1 MNFEELS
8 EIAINALKQ
17 KLENHEGL
25 TVFAREKAKF
35 EGWLKV
41 ETCDSLLKH
50 FKDIVP
56 ERNKIDITFQN
67 WAIELKT
74 VNTNYRYRNVEIK
87 TRPITK
93 NIQGVVDDIKALGL
107 SDYDNKA
114 VLFVV
119 FPVTHENED
128 WQYHLE
134 KISSSLRDLRHASFN
149 FKNFIPGVIY
159 FGLV

>member
-1 MNFEELS
+1 MRYEELAKIIFN
-8 EIAINALKQ
+8 EIKP
-17 KLENHEGL
+17 KLENHQGL
-25 TVFAREKAKF
+25 SIFARERAKF
-35 EGWLKV
+35 EGWLKA
-41 ETCDSLLKH
+41 ELCDSLSKY
-50 FKDIVP
+50 FRDVAP
-56 ERNKIDITFQN
+56 EIHKIDVTFHN

-74 VNTNYRYRNVEIK
+74 INTNYRYKNVEIK

-93 NIQGVVDDIKALGL
+93 NIQGVIDDIETLKS
-107 SDYDNKA
+107 SDYENMA

-134 KISSSLRDLRHASFN
+134 KISFSLRDLRHASFN